1 MAHRLSRMGIIRIAA
16 WHRGKSKRGG
26 ILTVGLRGAKVTLR
40 GVAVFAHPLELRMEL
55 NYDSSLNDER
65 SSVCIAMLMG
75 VDVGSYMS

>member
-1 MAHRLSRMGIIRIAA
+1 MVNR
-16 WHRGKSKRGG
+16 KRGG